1 MKRKICIFLTVLLAL
16 GCMSPAWAAEE
27 DFTGLYEQ
35 YGPWHT
41 WSQEQKDAAEESW
54 TEEAW
59 YQYWADYEAWAWLPM
74 DQYYLDNDTWYM
86 EHYGLDGFE
95 WQDYLAEE
103 KAAMG
108 MPFPEGINV
117 SLNGAYL
124 DFGGLE
130 PMAVNGRTLVPFRAL
145 LEGMGAQVDYAGGLI
160 TAKTEAGDTLTMEL
174 GSSTLYG
181 ENGPDSASLSL
192 DVATL
197 QSKDGVSA
205 ELTLGVDLGELED
218 TVFSTLPPE
227 ALELIHDADGDRM
240 RLILNTRDGTAYVQ
254 GGGVFRLTS
263 EMDGDQWL
271 GGQMGDAQWVMLR
284 QLLGGSRTVT
294 VGSLLVQQQKDSSW
308 YYQSPWEDVMDAVLS
323 LQLFLGD
330 ENFTRRQSGG
340 AVTYTAR
347 VDLLTLKDRLD
358 ELGMDYGEVGLADLL
373 TGQAQLPE
381 IKMDLTAR
389 VTGGKLQTMDWTG
402 EISAP
407 GIIPTDVTFDL
418 SATPMKS
425 ACTLEFRGEYTGKIT
440 LEADSALSVTT
451 RAVPS
456 APPEGAEILWD

>member
-1 MKRKICIFLTVLLAL
+1 M
-16 GCMSPAWAAEE
+16 
-27 DFTGLYEQ
+27 
-35 YGPWHT
+35 
-41 WSQEQKDAAEESW
+41 
-54 TEEAW
+54 
-59 YQYWADYEAWAWLPM
+59 
-74 DQYYLDNDTWYM
+74 
-86 EHYGLDGFE
+86 
-95 WQDYLAEE
+95 
-103 KAAMG
+103 AAMDG
-108 MPFPEGINV
+108 EK
-117 SLNGAYL
+117 
-124 DFGGLE
+124 
-130 PMAVNGRTLVPFRAL
+130 T
-145 LEGMGAQVDYAGGLI
+145 YAG
-160 TAKTEAGDTLTMEL
+160 TESVTLT
-174 GSSTLYG
+174 GTLYG

-240 RLILNTRDGTAYVQ
+240 RMILNTRDGTAYVQ
-254 GGGVFRLTS
+254 GGGVFQLTS

-294 VGSLLVQQQKDSSW
+294 IGSLLVEQQKDSSW
-308 YYQSPWEDVMDAVLS
+308 YYQSPWEDVMDAVLP

-425 ACTLEFRGEYTGKIT
+425 AAPWNSGASTSARSPWRPTAPSPSPPAPCPPRPRRGRRSCGTDTAWEIERRGPRSVTGGP
-440 LEADSALSVTT
+440 ALS
-451 RAVPS
+451 AGYS
-456 APPEGAEILWD
+456 